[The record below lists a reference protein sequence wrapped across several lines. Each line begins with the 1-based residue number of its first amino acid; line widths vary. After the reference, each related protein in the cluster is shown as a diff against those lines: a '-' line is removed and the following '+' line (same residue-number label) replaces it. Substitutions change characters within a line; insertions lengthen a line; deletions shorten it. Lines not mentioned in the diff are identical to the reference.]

1 MTEFD
6 SVIPAGGTGTL
17 TAKIK
22 TTTTQNGSVSKSI
35 AVTTDAAGAQRMTL
49 SMTFKSVPVVAVL
62 PRAQMNLTGVVGD
75 QPTATLVVRRF
86 DGEEL
91 KITGVENSE
100 QRLTITAKPVTEN
113 TQLGRVQAVPGDLLL
128 VGSLAPGVKDVAASG
143 RFRVRTNHPD
153 AEALDVGF
161 SLRVR
166 PAIEVRPNQVRLLLQ
181 EGNTPGR
188 TMLARVQHNL
198 RGQFKVTAAVPSN
211 PELFRAQVVD
221 GETKQQVHTIAVVLQ
236 DDVMPGDL
244 DSRLLETLV
253 LSTDDANQPEL
264 TIPVLIEP
272 KALRKPA
279 KPRPLE

>member
-22 TTTTQNGSVSKSI
+22 TTTTQNGSTSKSI
-35 AVTTDAAGAQRMTL
+35 AVSTDAAGAQRLTL

-113 TQLGRVQAVPGDLLL
+113 TQFGRVQAVPGDLLL
-128 VGSLAPGVKDVAASG
+128 VGSLAPGVKDVAANG
-143 RFRVRTNHPD
+143 RFRIKTNHPD
-153 AEALDVGF
+153 AQALDVGF

-188 TMLARVQHNL
+188 TMLTRVQHNL
-198 RGQFKVTAAVPSN
+198 RGQFKLTAATPSN

-221 GETKQQVHTIAVVLQ
+221 GDTKQQVHTVAIVLQ

-244 DSRLLETLV
+244 DNRLLESLV
-253 LSTDDANQPEL
+253 LSTDDENQPEI